1 MRRAGPNASPSQAEA
16 QEAELPSEKRVG
28 SASHSVAGE
37 VLVVPGLCPGY
48 CVASIR
54 GLEGWE
60 ENESGNRL
68 EAQFRE
74 GTRGEETHGEFEST

>member
-16 QEAELPSEKRVG
+16 KEDELPSEERVG

-48 CVASIR
+48 RVASIR

-60 ENESGNRL
+60 EDESGNRL
-68 EAQFRE
+68 EAQL
-74 GTRGEETHGEFEST
+74 TRGEETHDEFEST

>member
-1 MRRAGPNASPSQAEA
+1 MRRAGSKASPSQAEA
-16 QEAELPSEKRVG
+16 QEAELPSKKRVG

-60 ENESGNRL
+60 EDESRNRL

-74 GTRGEETHGEFEST
+74 GTRGEETPDEFEST